1 MTVVSLHELLTVR
14 DQSLRVTRSRP
25 RLRIKFPAVRLMP
38 VWTFVLTIVTTV
50 GYQIHRHGLVLGGC
64 AAFVIA
70 AGMVSPIA
78 ALITLGLAL
87 FFLEARRR

>member
-1 MTVVSLHELLTVR
+1 MTTVTLSSLKAQQR
-14 DQSLRVTRSRP
+14 RSLVVTRSRP
-25 RLRIKFPAVRLMP
+25 RFRIKFPAVRLMP

-50 GYQIHRHGLVLGGC
+50 GYQLHRHGLVLGGC